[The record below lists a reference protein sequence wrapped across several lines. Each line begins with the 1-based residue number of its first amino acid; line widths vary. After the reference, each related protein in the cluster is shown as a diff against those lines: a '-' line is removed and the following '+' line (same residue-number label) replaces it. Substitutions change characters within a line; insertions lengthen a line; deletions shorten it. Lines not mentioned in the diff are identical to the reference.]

1 MDIEF
6 VRSFSE
12 LIEILCFFIFSLV
25 TCITLISNVE
35 PTLHSWNRPP
45 LVMVYYLL
53 FLLYMSGFSL
63 LLFC

>member
-12 LIEILCFFIFSLV
+12 LIEILWFFVFTLLM
-25 TCITLISNVE
+25 CITLISNVE
-35 PTLHSWNRPP
+35 PTLHSWNKPP
-45 LVMVYYLL
+45 LVMVYYPL

-63 LLFC
+63 LIFC